1 MRTPQPSYHHH
12 FRRRHLPVCFGSKIA
27 FPWCYAILSDV
38 LSRLFRAA
46 TSISYVDIQKL
57 LNDCRDGD
65 ACALE
70 KVVFT
75 VESGETGDAVFKS
88 GARLPITGIPEDN
101 PTNDSSPYKLVAKLR
116 DAKVPY
122 TFPFSEGLAKYRSK
136 SNAEKTAPNQIS
148 APFLALPKL
157 PF

>member
-1 MRTPQPSYHHH
+1 MVM
-12 FRRRHLPVCFGSKIA
+12 LV
-27 FPWCYAILSDV
+27 
-38 LSRLFRAA
+38 
-46 TSISYVDIQKL
+46 
-57 LNDCRDGD
+57 
-65 ACALE
+65 ALE

-122 TFPFSEGLAKYRSK
+122 TFPFPRGWPNTAQRAMPRRRLPTRYRHRSWRFRSFPFEALRALSCKAEGKASTPTTPVQSLSESRSDEPRTRAVVSRLAAAVTSYMYSV
-136 SNAEKTAPNQIS
+136 SV
-148 APFLALPKL
+148 
-157 PF
+157 